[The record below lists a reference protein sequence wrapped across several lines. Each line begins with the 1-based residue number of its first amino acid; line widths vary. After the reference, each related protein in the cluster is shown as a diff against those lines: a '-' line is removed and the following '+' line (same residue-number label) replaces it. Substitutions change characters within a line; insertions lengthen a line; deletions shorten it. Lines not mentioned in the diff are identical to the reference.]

1 VTRQPLRP
9 SFADP
14 GVHACGALI
23 KAEPF
28 SMSRMAQASWVP
40 CSAVPARRAVHPP
53 SRGTACIAAHRGGE
67 AVAFDARVPVARAV
81 VVESSYMR
89 RAIASLFSILVVLI
103 TATALRAA
111 EVSGTATD
119 PSGAPVP
126 AARVTLHNIAT
137 GAELSADSDAEGRF
151 RFPDLPVG
159 IYRVTVERD
168 AFSEDSRTV
177 AIAEPGERLEVSFI
191 LRPGGL
197 TTGVT
202 VTATRTERDPLQVP
216 LRTDSISRTA
226 VLERAPTSTGDALV
240 LAPNVVPVGSGPF
253 GVRPRLRGLA
263 STRLLVLVD
272 GERLNNAR
280 TATDRAG
287 IEVGLIDPHAIQSL
301 EVVSGAGSVLYGT
314 DALAGTI
321 NILTVQPTFS
331 DRLRVNYG
339 FDGFFSS
346 NETGRRGSAT
356 FGLSNRRV
364 ALQLIAGMERFDNYR
379 AGGDGQQED
388 VRDFYE
394 SGRIRQGDTVD
405 DAFGFA
411 LRAFPEAFNAPYV
424 RTTNEV
430 FRSGADGSNLQLS
443 GLVALTANQT
453 LRVKYIRRHMENVGF
468 PDFEP
473 PLFFQRFWLPT
484 NELDR
489 ISARYEARAVRSWL
503 PNVRV
508 TAYYQD
514 QDRLLRNE
522 FPVQFP
528 VPTAGRFFPINVF
541 RLDIVSD
548 TRQRVR
554 TPGVDAQATFVPARN
569 HLLTTGVTVY
579 RDDSRDSRFTRTQQ
593 SLIGNV
599 SMGARGPVATVLP
612 SPVAVGAPTT
622 SNPVRVPNS
631 AFRDVGVFAQDE
643 WDINRYLRMVAGVRV
658 DGYVVTTEA
667 TPGYDVSSIV
677 AGAQPPIPAA
687 ALPSAG
693 GDQITRRALTGDVGI
708 VVRPTDSW
716 SLLAHY
722 GRSYRHANLE
732 ELLYAGPATVGAI
745 APNLLVGPETGH
757 NVDVGVK
764 TRTSRYAAS
773 LSYFNN
779 RYDGFISTE
788 VTAVVGNSPLYQ
800 AINFADVR
808 IQGIE
813 GDGELPLALRRGT
826 LSLFGGFAW
835 TYGTVLSGTHPLT
848 GESLAG
854 TPQDDITPL
863 KTMVGA
869 RFTDARDRFWVEYGT
884 RIQPDVTRVATTL
897 LTQPFLIPQDLLA
910 LEGFTVQRLA
920 WGVNLRRDEGRVG
933 VTFAIENLGD
943 TFYRDHFQFA
953 PARGRSFT
961 VGLHVRGN

>member
-1 VTRQPLRP
+1 
-9 SFADP
+9 
-14 GVHACGALI
+14 
-23 KAEPF
+23 
-28 SMSRMAQASWVP
+28 MSSNAQVSWVP
-40 CSAVPARRAVHPP
+40 CRAASAHPAAGPQPRASARLRVPARGRSA
-53 SRGTACIAAHRGGE
+53 
-67 AVAFDARVPVARAV
+67 DARVPAGQAVAL
-81 VVESSYMR
+81 EFSYMR
-89 RAIASLFSILVVLI
+89 RVAAFVFCLALVLL
-103 TATALRAA
+103 TATSLRAA

-137 GAELSADSDAEGRF
+137 GAEISADADADGRF
-151 RFPDLPVG
+151 RFTDLPVG

-168 AFSEDSRTV
+168 AFSEESRTI

-216 LRTDSISRTA
+216 LRTDSIGRTQ

-240 LAPNVVPVGSGPF
+240 LAPNVVPVGAGPF

-321 NILTVQPTFS
+321 NILTVQPAFS
-331 DRLRVNYG
+331 DRLQVNYG

-356 FGLSNRRV
+356 VGMSNRRV
-364 ALQLIAGMERFDNYR
+364 ALQLVAGMERFDNYR
-379 AGGDGQQED
+379 AGGDGQED
-388 VRDFYE
+388 TRGFYE

-405 DAFGFA
+405 DAFGFS
-411 LRAFPEAFNAPYV
+411 LRAFPEPFNAPYV

-430 FRSGADGSNLQLS
+430 FRSGAEGSNLQLS

-453 LRVKYIRRHMENVGF
+453 LRVKYIRRHVENVGF

-473 PLFFQRFWLPT
+473 PIFFQRFWLPT

-489 ISARYEARAVRSWL
+489 ISARYEARAVRPWL

-508 TAYYQD
+508 TAYYQE
-514 QDRLLRNE
+514 QDRLVRNE

-528 VPTAGRFFPINVF
+528 APTAGRFFPINVF

-569 HLLTTGVTVY
+569 HLLTAGVTVY
-579 RDDSRDSRFTRTQQ
+579 RDDSRDSRLTRTQQ

-599 SMGARGPVATVLP
+599 TMGARGPVATVLP
-612 SPVAVGAPTT
+612 SPVALGGPST
-622 SNPVRVPNS
+622 SNPVRVPDS
-631 AFRDVGVFAQDE
+631 AFRNIGVFAQDE
-643 WDINRYLRMVAGVRV
+643 WDVNRYLRFVAGVRV
-658 DGYVVTTEA
+658 DGYLVTTTA

-677 AGAQPPIPAA
+677 TGARPALSAA
-687 ALPSAG
+687 ALPNAG
-693 GDQITRRALTGDVGI
+693 GDEIARRAFTGDIGV
-708 VVRPTDSW
+708 VVRPTDTV

-722 GRSYRHANLE
+722 GRSYRHPNLE

-745 APNLLVGPETGH
+745 APNLLVGPERGH

-764 TRTSRYAAS
+764 TRTNRYAAS

-779 RYDGFISTE
+779 SYDGFISTE
-788 VTAVVGNSPLYQ
+788 GTAIVGNSPLYQ

-808 IQGIE
+808 IQGVE
-813 GDGELPLALRRGT
+813 GDGELPIALRRGT

-835 TYGTVLSGTHPLT
+835 THGTVLSGTHPLT
-848 GESLAG
+848 GESLDG
-854 TPQDDITPL
+854 TPQDDITPF
-863 KTMVGA
+863 KTIVGA
-869 RFTDARDRFWVEYGT
+869 RFTDASDRFWVEYGA
-884 RIQPDVTRVATTL
+884 RIQPEVTRVATTL
-897 LTQPFLIPQDLLA
+897 LDQPFLIPQDLLG
-910 LEGFTVQRLA
+910 LGGFTVQRLA
-920 WGVNLRRDEGRVG
+920 WGVHLRRDEGRVG

-961 VGLHVRGN
+961 LALNVRGN